1 MKRVFVSYAH
11 QDRPFVEGLANA
23 LTQSGFEVWWDREL
37 EGGEAFRAE
46 IEQGLNAADA
56 VVVVWSG
63 RSRAS
68 RWVLDEAEKGL
79 GRNVLVPVRVDKA
92 PLPLGF
98 GGLHTLDFAA
108 WTGATDANVFTQ
120 LADRIA
126 KVTATPA
133 ATLQRR
139 AFYSVVWGLLL
150 GLLVGSGLAVLGI
163 ALDFTQGGVTTASI
177 ATSFGIGLGS
187 AVPVALWAAVRARR
201 FAQSNPFAVLTRMM
215 RTYAIAAF
223 VSLALV
229 AAVAALSVETIQ
241 GEFGQERAAE
251 MAGVVL
257 VGTLIFGAVMA
268 AFNSVMFAVARAQRA
283 S

>member
-11 QDRPFVEGLANA
+11 QDRPLVERLANA
-23 LTQSGFEVWWDREL
+23 LAQSGFEVWWDREL
-37 EGGEAFRAE
+37 EGGEVFRAE
-46 IEQGLNAADA
+46 IEQSLNAADA
-56 VVVVWSG
+56 VVVIWSG

-108 WTGATDANVFTQ
+108 WTGATDAHVFTQ

-126 KVTATPA
+126 KMTETPA
-133 ATLQRR
+133 AALRRR
-139 AFYSVVWGLLL
+139 AFSSVVWGLVL
-150 GLLVGSGLAVLGI
+150 GLIVGGSLAALGI
-163 ALDFTQGGVTTASI
+163 ALDLTQGGVTTASI
-177 ATSFGIGLGS
+177 ATSFAIGLGS

-201 FAQSNPFAVLTRMM
+201 FAQSNPFAVLTRML

-223 VSLALV
+223 GSLVLV
-229 AAVAALSVETIQ
+229 AAVAALSVETSQ
-241 GEFGQERAAE
+241 GELRQQRFIE

-257 VGTLIFGAVMA
+257 VGTLIFGAVIA
-268 AFNSVMFAVARAQRA
+268 AFNSLMFALARGQRVF
-283 S
+283 